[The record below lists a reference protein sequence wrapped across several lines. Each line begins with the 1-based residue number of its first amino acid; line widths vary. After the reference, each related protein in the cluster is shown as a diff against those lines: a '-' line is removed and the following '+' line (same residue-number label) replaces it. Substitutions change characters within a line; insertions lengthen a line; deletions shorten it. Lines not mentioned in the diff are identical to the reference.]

1 MDRRRAL
8 AMLEDPATALEG
20 LAWLEA
26 RATAA
31 PDNVRAR
38 FDLGGAYDT
47 LGREAEAA
55 SAYEHLLRLGLDQL
69 PEADQARWHVQYG
82 NALRRL
88 GRLAESRAVLEG
100 GLMLFPEDGALP
112 VFLAFTELAAGRPD
126 AALAALLAGAA
137 APDPFGSRAHHRRAI
152 LACAAKVVLAP

>member
-8 AMLEDPATALEG
+8 ALLEDPATAAEG
-20 LAWLEA
+20 LARLEA
-26 RATAA
+26 RVAAA

-38 FDLGGAYDT
+38 FDLSGAYDA
-47 LGREAEAA
+47 LGRKAEAA
-55 SAYEHLLRLGLDQL
+55 PAYEQVLRLGLDQL

-82 NALRRL
+82 STLRLL

-126 AALAALLAGAA
+126 AALAALLGGAA
-137 APDPFGSRAHHRRAI
+137 APDPFGSRAHFRRAI
-152 LACAAKVVLAP
+152 RACADAARLR

>member
-8 AMLEDPATALEG
+8 ALLEDPARAPEG

-26 RATAA
+26 RTAAA

-38 FDLGGAYDT
+38 FDVAGAYDT

-55 SAYEHLLRLGLDQL
+55 TAYEEVLRLGLDQL
-69 PEADQARWHVQYG
+69 PEADQARWHIQYG
-82 NALRRL
+82 HALRRL

-100 GLMLFPEDGALP
+100 GLMLFPDDGALP

-137 APDPFGSRAHHRRAI
+137 AADPFASRAHYRRAI
-152 LACAAKVVLAP
+152 RAYAAEAGLNP